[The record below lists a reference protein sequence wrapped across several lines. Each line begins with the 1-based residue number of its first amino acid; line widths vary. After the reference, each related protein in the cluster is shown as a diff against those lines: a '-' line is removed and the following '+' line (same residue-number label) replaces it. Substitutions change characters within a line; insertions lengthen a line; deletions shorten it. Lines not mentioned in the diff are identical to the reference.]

1 MILPFTKMHGLGNDF
16 VVLDLISHPVSLSA
30 SQIQRLA
37 DRHFGIGFDQLL
49 LIEAPTQ
56 ADVDFNYRIYNC
68 DGSEVEH
75 CGNGA
80 RCFARFVLDKG
91 LTARKTMRVKTNR
104 GIIVLKV
111 EDDGF
116 VTVDMGLPDFSPSA
130 LPFKASA
137 ADYYERE
144 ISVNG
149 QPQTVR
155 FFAVSVGNPHAV
167 IVVEDVTTAA
177 VREIGSALGAHPDFP
192 QGINTGFMQ
201 VLNRGEIRLR
211 VFERGAGETQAC
223 GTGACAALVCGRAAG
238 LLDADVLAHLTGGDL
253 RLSWEGPGQSIFM
266 RGPATNVF
274 EGRIN
279 LAAC

>member
-1 MILPFTKMHGLGNDF
+1 MHGLGNDF

-37 DRHFGIGFDQLL
+37 DRHLGIGFDQLL
-49 LIEAPTQ
+49 LVEAPTQ

-91 LTARKTMRVKTNR
+91 LTARKTIRVKTNR

-130 LPFKASA
+130 LPFNAKA
-137 ADYYERE
+137 ADYYVRD
-144 ISVNG
+144 IQVN
-149 QPQTVR
+149 
-155 FFAVSVGNPHAV
+155 
-167 IVVEDVTTAA
+167 
-177 VREIGSALGAHPDFP
+177 
-192 QGINTGFMQ
+192 
-201 VLNRGEIRLR
+201 
-211 VFERGAGETQAC
+211 
-223 GTGACAALVCGRAAG
+223 
-238 LLDADVLAHLTGGDL
+238 
-253 RLSWEGPGQSIFM
+253 
-266 RGPATNVF
+266 
-274 EGRIN
+274 
-279 LAAC
+279 